1 MTLSREEFRKQLR
14 NLMRKATDAH
24 EDSLRY
30 NLAQLRDEATLHR
43 VWVIADRKRSFEGW
57 RANNPPKDPSQAA
70 DLNTAIRICTEA
82 IDVAGQFG
90 LALPDPTSTHDWI
103 TTTADP
109 NTPIA
114 VTRMPLEAP
123 NQIPDDLA
131 WPPAKTAP

>member
-43 VWVIADRKRSFEGW
+43 VWVIAERKRSFEGW
-57 RANNPPKDPSQAA
+57 RANNHPRDPSQTA
-70 DLNTAIRICTEA
+70 DLNAAIRICTEA
-82 IDVAGQFG
+82 ISVASQFG
-90 LALPDPTSTHDWI
+90 LTLPDPTSTHEWV
-103 TTTADP
+103 TTATNQ

-114 VTRMPLEAP
+114 VAHLPVGALPPTS
-123 NQIPDDLA
+123 NDLA
-131 WPPAKTAP
+131 